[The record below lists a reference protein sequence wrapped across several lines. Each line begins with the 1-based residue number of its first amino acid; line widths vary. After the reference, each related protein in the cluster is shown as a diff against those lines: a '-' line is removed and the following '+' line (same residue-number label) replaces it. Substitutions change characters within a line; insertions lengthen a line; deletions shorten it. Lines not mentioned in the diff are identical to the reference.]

1 MTTTLSRR
9 TFVKAGVAAGAGL
22 VFLRFAGSAMSK
34 GVAQTASEEIEWLPN
49 VCNLC
54 PNFCGLKVG
63 VKNTANGKR
72 AVKIDGD
79 PENSYSRGHTCAR
92 GQAGIRLLYS
102 PDRIK
107 QPLIRVE
114 GSKRGEWKFRA
125 VSWAEA
131 YKHIMEIAQ
140 KNQIMPWEMTAMG
153 GWLVCSLYGPYLL
166 PFMRALQIPNLVGST
181 VQRCMYGQI
190 LGIDSVLG
198 TFNAHDEVSA
208 DYANAR
214 FALNFRS
221 NAALTSSTGRIA
233 RYAEGLANGA
243 KVVTLDPRLSEAA
256 RPSDQWVPVK
266 PGTDGAFLLAV
277 MHQVLTDQTYDE
289 DFLTLHTN
297 APFLAYMD
305 GKMLRLA
312 MDADKNGAPTHFYVL
327 DQKTGKVVA
336 IPGVTN
342 RNDKAVDGKTV
353 SPALTGSVAWRGKRV
368 RPVLDFL
375 KERVAP
381 NTPEW
386 ASKICGIDAATIAT
400 IAKEFSAASP
410 ALIYSGW
417 ADGRY
422 DTSPM
427 TWKTAA
433 MIQALIGGIDKP
445 GGWYYTGKQH
455 RLIKEYAIAQRE
467 GKPTVEP
474 ELPGIKLPLQ
484 RQGIFNDPS
493 RWVHQHPGLSEV
505 WNMNRKAQGKPV
517 IPLNLFS
524 DLGLS
529 ESIEGKMTY
538 GGKPYQTKAIGIA
551 ATNPVRSFS
560 DAEAQKA
567 MLSNENVKMVVNI
580 DLLPTDTCAYSDV
593 ILPDLSYLEREDV
606 LMDPQSADMTF
617 ATRTQAVPPVVDGKH
632 ILDIFFDIAEQMGA
646 YREYVRQVALN
657 YDSDYATTLA
667 KFNAARKKGVT
678 VAVVMRELAIE
689 REAPTVNMTVKQMTD
704 SLKKGAVTPL
714 SREELVAEAGV
725 PRVYP
730 APTPSGRIELYSL
743 FFAALTERSGAYDP
757 HMDPLINYTGTVFR
771 DGLSAG
777 EDLAADEFYMTYGH
791 IATMTHT
798 STSDN
803 DLLVAISK
811 EKPDRYMRLWMNRD
825 SASKLGLKDNDTVR
839 LKNTASGQE
848 VEMPLFATEMIRP
861 DTVFFPSPFGAENK
875 AQTSA
880 TGLGAAYNKLVP
892 RMFESI
898 SGGSMASQFTV
909 KVSKAAEGKG

>member
-1 MTTTLSRR
+1 MSAKLSRR
-9 TFVKAGVAAGAGL
+9 TFVKAGAAAGAGL
-22 VFLRFAGSAMSK
+22 VFLRFAGSAVSK
-34 GVAQTASEEIEWLPN
+34 GIAETASDELEWLPN

-63 VKNTANGKR
+63 VKNTGNGKR
-72 AVKIDGD
+72 VVKIDGD
-79 PENSYSRGHTCAR
+79 PDNSYSRGHTCAR

-131 YKHIMEIAQ
+131 YKYIMETSQ
-140 KNQIMPWEMTAMG
+140 KHQIMPWEMTAMG

-181 VQRCMYGQI
+181 IQRCMYGQV
-190 LGIDSVLG
+190 LGINSVLG
-198 TFNAHDEVSA
+198 TFNAHDEVSN
-208 DYANAR
+208 DYGNAR

-221 NAALTSSTGRIA
+221 NANLTSSTGRII
-233 RYAEGLANGA
+233 RFAEGLANDT
-243 KVVTLDPRLSEAA
+243 KVVTLDPRLTEAG
-256 RPSDQWVPVK
+256 RPSDVWVPVK
-266 PGTDGAFLLAV
+266 PGTDGAFLLAI
-277 MHQVLTDQTYDE
+277 MHEILTEGTYDA
-289 DFLTLHTN
+289 DFLTLHSN

-305 GKMLRLA
+305 GKLLRLA
-312 MDADKNGAPTHFYVL
+312 MDANADGSPARFYVL

-336 IPGVTN
+336 VPGVSN
-342 RNDKAVDGKTV
+342 RNDKSVDGKTV
-353 SPALTGSVAWRGKRV
+353 SPALSGATTWKGKQV

-386 ASKICGIDAATIAT
+386 ASKICGIDAETVAS
-400 IAKEFSAASP
+400 IAKEFSEASP

-417 ADGRY
+417 TDGRY

-445 GGWYYTGKQH
+445 GGWYYTAKQH
-455 RLIKEYAIAQRE
+455 RLIAEYAHAQRE
-467 GKPTVEP
+467 GKPTLEP
-474 ELPGIKLPLQ
+474 ELPGMKLPLQ
-484 RQGIFNDPS
+484 RQKTFNDPS
-493 RWVHQHPGLSEV
+493 RWVHQHPGLSEI
-505 WNMNRKAQGKPV
+505 WNRDRRAAGKPA

-524 DLGLS
+524 DLGLA
-529 ESIEGKMTY
+529 ESVQGKVTY
-538 GGKPYQTKAIGIA
+538 AGKPYQTKAIGIA
-551 ATNPVRSFS
+551 ATNPVRSFYTA
-560 DAEAQKA
+560 DDQKA
-567 MLSNENVKMVVNI
+567 LLGHENVKLVVNI

-617 ATRTQAVPPVVDGKH
+617 ATRVQAVPPVVDGKH
-632 ILDIFFDIAEQMGA
+632 LLDIFFDIAEQMGA
-646 YREYVRQVALN
+646 YKEYVRLVAVN
-657 YDSDYATTLA
+657 YDADLTTTLA
-667 KFNAARKKGVT
+667 RFNAARKKGET
-678 VAVVMRELAIE
+678 VATVLRELAIE
-689 REAPTVNMTVKQMTD
+689 REAPTVNMTAKKMLD
-704 SLKKGAVTPL
+704 SLKKGAITPQT
-714 SREELVAEAGV
+714 REELVAEMGV
-725 PRVYP
+725 PRVVP

-743 FFAALTERSGAYDP
+743 LFASLTEGAGGYDP
-757 HMDPLINYTGTVFR
+757 HMDPLLSYADTIFR
-771 DGLSAG
+771 DGLVAG
-777 EDLAADEFYMTYGH
+777 EDLAENEFYMTHGH

-811 EKPDRYMRLWMNRD
+811 EKPDRYMRVWINKQKA
-825 SASKLGLKDNDTVR
+825 SALGLKDNDTVL
-839 LKNTASGQE
+839 LKNTVSGQE
-848 VEMPLFATEMIRP
+848 LTTPVFLTEMIRP

-880 TGLGAAYNKLVP
+880 TGVGPAWNTLVP
-892 RMFESI
+892 RRLESI
-898 SGGSMASQFTV
+898 AGGAMSSQFTV